1 MVLNRIWIG
10 MFLIAIVMGFSKLI
24 FWQDTAI
31 LQKMMDGLFEASKN
45 GFELSIFMTG
55 ALCLW
60 MGFMKI
66 GEEGGAIKIMSK
78 LVAPLFTRLFPEIPK
93 DHPAVGSIMMNFSAN
108 MLGLDNA
115 ATPFG
120 LKAMKDLQELNPN
133 KTVASNAQIMF
144 LVLNASGLTIIPVS
158 ILAARAANN
167 SNSISSV
174 FLPILITTFFATLGG
189 LIYVSIR
196 QKINLLNKVVLLYL
210 GTLTSAVFGLIFI
223 LNAYPDKIDVISS
236 VVSNTIIFGI
246 ILFFFGLAVR
256 AKVNLFESFI
266 EGAKGGFEVA
276 LNIVPYLI
284 AMLAAISLFR
294 SSGAFTDGMTLIK
307 NGFLFAGLTAVEF
320 VDALPVIFMKPFS
333 GSGARGLMIEIY
345 QNPAFGP
352 DSFVGKLAST
362 FQGSTE
368 TTFYV
373 LAVYFGS
380 VKITDTRYAALAGII
395 CDVIGG
401 IVAIFVS
408 YLFFA

>member
-66 GEEGGAIKIMSK
+66 GEEGGAIKVISR
-78 LVAPLFTRLFPEIPK
+78 LVAPLFSKLFPEIPK

-120 LKAMKDLQELNPN
+120 LKAMRDLQEINPN
-133 KTVASNAQIMF
+133 KAVASNAQIMF

-196 QKINLLNKVVLLYL
+196 QKINLLNKVVFLYL
-210 GTLTSAVFGLIFI
+210 GTLTVLVFGLIFT
-223 LNAYPDKIDVISS
+223 LNAFPEKIDVISS

-246 ILFFFGLAVR
+246 ILFFFGLAIR
-256 AKVNLFESFI
+256 SKVNLFESFI

-307 NGFLFAGLTAVEF
+307 NGFLLAGLTAVEF

-395 CDVIGG
+395 CDIIGG

>member
-1 MVLNRIWIG
+1 

-24 FWQDTAI
+24 FWQDTGI
-31 LQKMMDGLFEASKN
+31 LQKMIDGLFEASKN

-78 LVAPLFTRLFPEIPK
+78 VVAPLFTQLFPEIPK

-210 GTLTSAVFGLIFI
+210 GTLTSAVFLLIFT
-223 LNAYPDKIDVISS
+223 LNAFPEKIDVISS

-294 SSGAFTDGMTLIK
+294 SSGAFTDGMTMIK
-307 NGFLFAGLTAVEF
+307 NGFLYAGLTAVEF

-380 VKITDTRYAALAGII
+380 VKVTDTRYAALAGII

-408 YLFFA
+408 HLFFA

>member
-210 GTLTSAVFGLIFI
+210 GTLTSAVFGLILI

-380 VKITDTRYAALAGII
+380 VKVTDTRYAALAGII
-395 CDVIGG
+395 CDIIGG

>member
-210 GTLTSAVFGLIFI
+210 GTLTSTVFGLIFI

-380 VKITDTRYAALAGII
+380 VKVTDTRYAALAGII

>member
-1 MVLNRIWIG
+1 

-66 GEEGGAIKIMSK
+66 GEEGGAIKVISR
-78 LVAPLFTRLFPEIPK
+78 LVAPLFSKLFPEIPK

-120 LKAMKDLQELNPN
+120 LKAMRDLQEINPN
-133 KTVASNAQIMF
+133 KAVASNAQIMF

-196 QKINLLNKVVLLYL
+196 QKINLLNKVVFLYL
-210 GTLTSAVFGLIFI
+210 GTLTVLVFGLIFT
-223 LNAYPDKIDVISS
+223 LNAFPEKIDVISS

-246 ILFFFGLAVR
+246 ILFFFGLAIR
-256 AKVNLFESFI
+256 SKVNLFESFI

-307 NGFLFAGLTAVEF
+307 NGFLLAGLTAVEF

-395 CDVIGG
+395 CDIIGG